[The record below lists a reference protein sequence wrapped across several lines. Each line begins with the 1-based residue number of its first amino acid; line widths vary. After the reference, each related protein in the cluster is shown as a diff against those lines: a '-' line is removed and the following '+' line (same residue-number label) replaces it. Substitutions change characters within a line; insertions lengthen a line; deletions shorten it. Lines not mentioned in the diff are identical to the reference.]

1 MFTLNLQYPFSFSW
15 KTKMA
20 ADETSYTSLQF
31 VHMLCPI
38 WLTKPLLGERGEF
51 NIAYSICRRL
61 LWWTWVFETV
71 KNEGNVGLKYFPEGR
86 PFWKKNVSWVVIGL
100 HNCVM
105 YQARKVVWLRRKAV
119 QIHVPEKTVI
129 CISFGFGPNAELA
142 CPFVTFSI
150 WHNIW

>member
-1 MFTLNLQYPFSFSW
+1 
-15 KTKMA
+15 MA
-20 ADETSYTSLQF
+20 ADETSYTSFQF

-86 PFWKKNVSWVVIGL
+86 PFSKKNVSWVVIGL

-105 YQARKVVWLRRKAV
+105 HQARKVVWLRRKAV

-150 WHNIW
+150 WHNIWWKCWTRPLCFCFLFFL